1 MRHPKTRRN
10 LGDDVGGA
18 GSAARETRAGPCPTA
33 PWTTSRPTPRRR
45 ARGSSLANHLRDS
58 LPSLLR
64 VVWVRGGR
72 GFDCR
77 TWAHL
82 GAPKRFLF
90 LDFSRQS
97 DVLKGTFPL
106 GNLAVKKISCIRKK
120 RLDQLYLFYSR
131 FLLWFARLNSYLD
144 GRWPRGPKGVSELAR
159 RPRPRSIATR
169 AQRERRASKLYRS
182 AAIEAG
188 IRGRGRN
195 PKQSKQPQQESTWF
209 ADTWAERGGETRR
222 PY

>member
-1 MRHPKTRRN
+1 MSDRSV
-10 LGDDVGGA
+10 DDVEVDSAPA
-18 GSAARETRAGPCPTA
+18 GSRLELGEPSTRFAAISPPGGLGSGRSGALIAAPARRTLELQNVFFSSTFRAKATSSRE
-33 PWTTSRPTPRRR
+33 
-45 ARGSSLANHLRDS
+45 
-58 LPSLLR
+58 
-64 VVWVRGGR
+64 
-72 GFDCR
+72 
-77 TWAHL
+77 
-82 GAPKRFLF
+82 LF
-90 LDFSRQS
+90 RWEISQS
-97 DVLKGTFPL
+97 KNIVYP
-106 GNLAVKKISCIRKK
+106 KK

>member
-33 PWTTSRPTPRRR
+33 PWTTSRSTPRRR
-45 ARGSSLANHLRDS
+45 ARGSSLANHLRVS
-58 LPSLLR
+58 PPSLLR

-97 DVLKGTFPL
+97 DVLKAPKIPGTFPL
-106 GNLAVKKISCIRKK
+106 GNLAVKKYRVSEKK

-144 GRWPRGPKGVSELAR
+144 GRWPRGPKVCSCESSR

-169 AQRERRASKLYRS
+169 APPQRERRASKLYRS
-182 AAIEAG
+182 AG
-188 IRGRGRN
+188 IRGRGRD
-195 PKQSKQPQQESTWF
+195 P
-209 ADTWAERGGETRR
+209 
-222 PY
+222 